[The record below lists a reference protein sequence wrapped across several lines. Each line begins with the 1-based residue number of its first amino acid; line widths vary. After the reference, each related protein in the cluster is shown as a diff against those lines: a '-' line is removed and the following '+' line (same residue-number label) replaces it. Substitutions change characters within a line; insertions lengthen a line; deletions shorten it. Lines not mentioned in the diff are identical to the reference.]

1 MRKEDEE
8 AIIRAVE
15 ILKLECD
22 KHKRCKGCKLYVM
35 GCLLDR
41 PPAYYDTESIV
52 KCFTWN
58 IERNTMD
65 VERYFNYLDKLYN
78 IILDGYV
85 VTINGERRR
94 LHDAEK
100 IFNTMYG
107 LYGTHETL
115 VQSAKKLRIH
125 YYG

>member
-1 MRKEDEE
+1 MCNSLYNYVHNRIKEKEEMRKEDEE

-52 KCFTWN
+52 KCFT
-58 IERNTMD
+58 
-65 VERYFNYLDKLYN
+65 
-78 IILDGYV
+78 
-85 VTINGERRR
+85 
-94 LHDAEK
+94 
-100 IFNTMYG
+100 
-107 LYGTHETL
+107 
-115 VQSAKKLRIH
+115 
-125 YYG
+125 